1 MLFVTYNSSAT
12 PHTPHKGEKIKTHGT
27 ELSQNNHLQ
36 TDLKVICDFFLISNK
51 KLGKG
56 VFLLEW
62 VRSK

>member
-36 TDLKVICDFFLISNK
+36 TDLKVICDFF
-51 KLGKG
+51 
-56 VFLLEW
+56 
-62 VRSK
+62 